1 MSDINEIRDSHIEA
15 PDFIPGDSPRTG
27 LDTDQGSLADL
38 EHRTAVGNPRSL
50 WGDAWYGLRRTWYF
64 WISAVLV
71 VFIMLITV
79 FPNWFADQEKTSSLS
94 GGCNLMDSLMPPS
107 SEHWFGTDQLG
118 CDVYAMTIFGAR
130 PSVITAVVA
139 TLATVLLGAFIGV
152 IAGYYGGWLDSV
164 LSRITDVFFGLPILL
179 GGIVILTALGSPGMW
194 GVIFVLVVLG
204 WVTTTR
210 MIRSTTIEAK
220 NQDFVL
226 AARALGAGNG
236 RIMVKHVLP
245 NAMGPAIVVAVI
257 SLGGYVTAEATFSFL
272 GLGIQPPQFSWGS
285 IISEAQSV
293 FFQAPWTLFFPALFL
308 SATVLAFILL
318 GEAVHD
324 AIDPKS
330 RK

>member
-1 MSDINEIRDSHIEA
+1 MSDINEVRDSHIEA
-15 PDFIPGDSPRTG
+15 PDFIPGDQPRTG
-27 LDTDQGSLADL
+27 IDSDRRTLADL
-38 EHRTAVGNPRSL
+38 EHHTALGNPRSL

-71 VFIMLITV
+71 VFIVLITV

-118 CDVYAMTIFGAR
+118 CDVYALTIFGAR

-226 AARALGAGNG
+226 AARALGAGNR
-236 RIMVKHVLP
+236 RIMVRHVLP

-272 GLGIQPPQFSWGS
+272 GLGIQPPNFSWGS
-285 IISEAQSV
+285 IISEAQAV
-293 FFQAPWTLFFPALFL
+293 FFQAPWTLFFPAIFL

-324 AIDPKS
+324 AIDPKT

>member
-1 MSDINEIRDSHIEA
+1 MSEINEIRDSHIEA

-27 LDTDQGSLADL
+27 FDTDRRSLAEL
-38 EHRTAVGNPRSL
+38 EHHTAVGNPRSL

-64 WISAVLV
+64 WISAVLIL
-71 VFIMLITV
+71 FIALITI
-79 FPNWFADQEKTSSLS
+79 FPDWFADQEKTSSLS
-94 GGCNLMDSLMPPS
+94 GGCNLMDSLLPPS
-107 SEHWFGTDQLG
+107 AEHWFGTDQLG

-139 TLATVLLGAFIGV
+139 TICTVLLGAFIGT
-152 IAGYYGGWLDSV
+152 IAGFYGGWLDAV
-164 LSRITDVFFGLPILL
+164 LSRITDVFFGLPVLL
-179 GGIVILTALGSPGMW
+179 GGIVILTALGSPGIW

-204 WVTTTR
+204 WVGTTR

-226 AARALGAGNG
+226 AARALGAGNR

-257 SLGGYVTAEATFSFL
+257 SLGAYVGAEATFSFL
-272 GLGIQPPQFSWGS
+272 GLGIQPPFFSWGS
-285 IISEAQSV
+285 IIAEAQSV
-293 FFQAPWTLFFPALFL
+293 FFTAPWTLFFPALFL
-308 SATVLAFILL
+308 TATVLAFILM
-318 GEAVHD
+318 GDAVHD
-324 AIDPKS
+324 AIDPKA